1 MTQAPDHSTS
11 SSPPAAAHGHRHT
24 GLALV
29 LISAVQMMVILDGTI
44 VNIALPSIQRQ
55 LHFSATGLEWV
66 IAAYALAFGGLLL
79 LGGRSGDLYGRRRMF
94 IVGVTIFTVASL
106 VGGLSPDSTMLI
118 VARVAQGVGGAIASP
133 TALA

>member
-79 LGGRSGDLYGRRRMF
+79 LGGRSGDLFGRRRMF
-94 IVGVTIFTVASL
+94 VVGVGLFTAASL
-106 VGGLSPDSTMLI
+106 AGGLATDPGWL
-118 VARVAQGVGGAIASP
+118 VAARVLQGIGGAIASP
-133 TALA
+133 TA